1 MRTVVA
7 PGPMSMIQ
15 AAPDSAAA
23 RIWAGQ
29 STGVVST
36 AAAREWASSA
46 SIPHWAAHSSTRA
59 RASAS
64 MGEWKGT

>member
-1 MRTVVA
+1 MRTVVE

-46 SIPHWAAHSSTRA
+46 SIPHWAAHSSTRV

>member
-7 PGPMSMIQ
+7 PGPMSTIHV
-15 AAPDSAAA
+15 APDSAAA
-23 RIWAGQ
+23 LICAGQ

-36 AAAREWASSA
+36 AAAREWASA
-46 SIPHWAAHSSTRA
+46 ALIPHWAAHSSTRA

-64 MGEWKGT
+64 MGEWNGT